1 MKLRSDE
8 YNWIL
13 SEGDAI
19 PENAPKEI
27 ADKIKQYQKAYYDG
41 DIITIDK
48 YWQLIKELYS
58 YITIINIHYEIID
71 IDLEKGYIEYKAIIK
86 IKEKYYSFI
95 YRDSIYDMYD
105 YDTDQELR
113 EVKPTNVVVTKYI

>member
-1 MKLRSDE
+1 MKLRPDE

-13 SEGDAI
+13 SEGDTI

-27 ADKIKQYQKAYYDG
+27 KDKIEQYQKAYYNS

-48 YWQLIKELYS
+48 YWQSIKELYS
-58 YITIINIHYEIID
+58 YITIINTQYEIEY
-71 IDLEKGYIEYKAIIK
+71 IDLEKGYIDYKAIIQ
-86 IKEKYYSFI
+86 INGKYYSFI
-95 YRDSIYDMYD
+95 YRNSPYSSDD
-105 YDTDQELR
+105 YDVDQELK

>member
-1 MKLRSDE
+1 MKLRPDE

-19 PENAPKEI
+19 PENTPKEI

-41 DIITIDK
+41 DIITINK

-58 YITIINIHYEIID
+58 YITIINIHHEIID

-105 YDTDQELR
+105 YDADQELR

>member
-1 MKLRSDE
+1 MKLRPDE

-13 SEGDAI
+13 SEGDTI

-27 ADKIKQYQKAYYDG
+27 TDKIKQYQKAYYNG

-58 YITIINIHYEIID
+58 YITIINTQYEIID
-71 IDLEKGYIEYKAIIK
+71 INLEKGYIEYKAIIK

-95 YRDSIYDMYD
+95 YRDSPYSSDNYDV
-105 YDTDQELR
+105 DQELK

>member
-1 MKLRSDE
+1 MKLRADE

-27 ADKIKQYQKAYYDG
+27 TDKIKQYQKAYYND

-105 YDTDQELR
+105 YDADQELR

>member
-1 MKLRSDE
+1 MKLRPDE

-13 SEGDAI
+13 SQGDTI
-19 PENAPKEI
+19 PENTPKEI

-48 YWQLIKELYS
+48 YWQSIKELYS

-95 YRDSIYDMYD
+95 YRDSLYDMCN
-105 YDTDQELR
+105 YDTNQELI

>member
-1 MKLRSDE
+1 MKLRPDE

-13 SEGDAI
+13 SEGDTI

-27 ADKIKQYQKAYYDG
+27 ADKIKQYQKAYYNG

-48 YWQLIKELYS
+48 YWQSIKELYS

-95 YRDSIYDMYD
+95 YRDSLYDMYD
-105 YDTDQELR
+105 YDTNQELR
-113 EVKPTNVVVTKYI
+113 EVKPINVVVTKYI

>member
-1 MKLRSDE
+1 MKLRPDE

-13 SEGDAI
+13 FEGDTI
-19 PENAPKEI
+19 PENTPKEI
-27 ADKIKQYQKAYYDG
+27 AYKIKQYQKAYYDG

-58 YITIINIHYEIID
+58 YITIINTQYEIEY
-71 IDLEKGYIEYKAIIK
+71 IDLEKGYIDYKAIIK
-86 IKEKYYSFI
+86 INGKYYSFI
-95 YRDSIYDMYD
+95 YRESPYGSDGYDV
-105 YDTDQELR
+105 DQELK

>member
-1 MKLRSDE
+1 MKLRPDE

-13 SEGDAI
+13 SEEDTI

-27 ADKIKQYQKAYYDG
+27 KDKIEQYQKAYYNS

-48 YWQLIKELYS
+48 YWQSIKELYS

-71 IDLEKGYIEYKAIIK
+71 IDLEKGYIDYKAIIQ
-86 IKEKYYSFI
+86 INGKYYSFI
-95 YRDSIYDMYD
+95 YRNSPYSSDD
-105 YDTDQELR
+105 YDVDQELK
-113 EVKPTNVVVTKYI
+113 EVKSTNVVITKYI

>member
-1 MKLRSDE
+1 MKLRPDE

-13 SEGDAI
+13 SEGDTI
-19 PENAPKEI
+19 PENAPKDI
-27 ADKIKQYQKAYYDG
+27 ANKIKQYQKAYYNS

-48 YWQLIKELYS
+48 YWQSIKELYS

-95 YRDSIYDMYD
+95 YRDSLYNMDD
-105 YDTDQELR
+105 YDANQELR

>member
-1 MKLRSDE
+1 MKLRPDE

-19 PENAPKEI
+19 PENTPKEI
-27 ADKIKQYQKAYYDG
+27 TDKIKQYQKAYYDG

-95 YRDSIYDMYD
+95 YIDSIYNMYD
-105 YDTDQELR
+105 YDADQELR

>member
-1 MKLRSDE
+1 MKLRADK

-48 YWQLIKELYS
+48 YWQLLKELYS

-105 YDTDQELR
+105 YDADQELR

>member
-1 MKLRSDE
+1 MKLRPDE

-27 ADKIKQYQKAYYDG
+27 KDKIEQYQKAYYNS

-48 YWQLIKELYS
+48 YWQSIKELYS

-71 IDLEKGYIEYKAIIK
+71 IDLEKGYIDYKAIIQ
-86 IKEKYYSFI
+86 INGKYYSFI
-95 YRDSIYDMYD
+95 YRNSPYSSDD
-105 YDTDQELR
+105 YDVDQELK
-113 EVKPTNVVVTKYI
+113 EVKSTNVVITKYI

>member
-1 MKLRSDE
+1 MKLRPDE

-27 ADKIKQYQKAYYDG
+27 KDKIEQYQKAYYNS

-48 YWQLIKELYS
+48 YWQSIKELYS

-71 IDLEKGYIEYKAIIK
+71 IDLEKGYIDYKAIIQ
-86 IKEKYYSFI
+86 INGKYYSFI
-95 YRDSIYDMYD
+95 YRNSPYSSDD
-105 YDTDQELR
+105 YDVDQELK
-113 EVKPTNVVVTKYI
+113 EVKPTNVVITKYI

>member
-1 MKLRSDE
+1 MKLRPDE

-13 SEGDAI
+13 SEGDTI

-27 ADKIKQYQKAYYDG
+27 KDKIEQYQKAYYNSDT
-41 DIITIDK
+41 ITIDK
-48 YWQLIKELYS
+48 YWQSIKELYS

-95 YRDSIYDMYD
+95 YRDSFYNMCD
-105 YDTDQELR
+105 YDANQELR

>member
-1 MKLRSDE
+1 MKLRPDE

-13 SEGDAI
+13 SQGDTI

-27 ADKIKQYQKAYYDG
+27 TDKIKQYRKAYYNG

-48 YWQLIKELYS
+48 YWQSIKEFYS
-58 YITIINIHYEIID
+58 YVTIINIHYEIID

-95 YRDSIYDMYD
+95 YRDNLYDMCD
-105 YDTDQELR
+105 YDANQELI

>member
-1 MKLRSDE
+1 MKLRPDE

-13 SEGDAI
+13 SQGDTI

-27 ADKIKQYQKAYYDG
+27 ADKIKQYRKAYYHG

-48 YWQLIKELYS
+48 YWQSIKELYS

-71 IDLEKGYIEYKAIIK
+71 IDLEKDYIKYKAIIK
-86 IKEKYYSFI
+86 IKKKYYSFI
-95 YRDSIYDMYD
+95 YRDSLYDMCD
-105 YDTDQELR
+105 YDANQELI
-113 EVKPTNVVVTKYI
+113 EVKPTNIVITKYI

>member
-1 MKLRSDE
+1 MKLRPDE

-13 SEGDAI
+13 SQGDTI

-27 ADKIKQYQKAYYDG
+27 ADKIKQYQKAYYND

-48 YWQLIKELYS
+48 YWQSIKELYS
-58 YITIINIHYEIID
+58 YITIINTHYEIID

-95 YRDSIYDMYD
+95 YRDSIYNMYD
-105 YDTDQELR
+105 YDADQELI

>member
-1 MKLRSDE
+1 MKLRPDE

-13 SEGDAI
+13 SEGDTI

-27 ADKIKQYQKAYYDG
+27 ADKIKQYQKAYYNG

-48 YWQLIKELYS
+48 YWQSIKELYS

-95 YRDSIYDMYD
+95 YRDSLYDMYD
-105 YDTDQELR
+105 YDTNQELR
-113 EVKPTNVVVTKYI
+113 EVKLINVVVTKYI

>member
-1 MKLRSDE
+1 MKLRPDE

-13 SEGDAI
+13 VGGGTI
-19 PENAPKEI
+19 PENTPKEI

-41 DIITIDK
+41 DIITINK

-105 YDTDQELR
+105 YDADQELR

>member
-1 MKLRSDE
+1 MKLRPDE

-13 SEGDAI
+13 FGGDAI
-19 PENAPKEI
+19 PENTPKDI

-48 YWQLIKELYS
+48 YWQSIKELYS

-95 YRDSIYDMYD
+95 YRDSIYNMYD
-105 YDTDQELR
+105 YDADQELI

>member
-1 MKLRSDE
+1 MKLRADE

-13 SEGDAI
+13 SEGDAT

-27 ADKIKQYQKAYYDG
+27 TDKIKQYQKTYYND

-58 YITIINIHYEIID
+58 YITIINTQYEIID
-71 IDLEKGYIEYKAIIK
+71 IDLEKDYINYKAIIK
-86 IKEKYYSFI
+86 IREKYYSFN
-95 YRDSIYDMYD
+95 YTYSPFDADD
-105 YDTDQELR
+105 YDADQELR

>member
-1 MKLRSDE
+1 MKLRADE

-19 PENAPKEI
+19 PENTPKEI

-41 DIITIDK
+41 NIITIDK
-48 YWQLIKELYS
+48 YWQSIKELYS
-58 YITIINIHYEIID
+58 YITIINTQYEIEY

-86 IKEKYYSFI
+86 INGKYYSFI
-95 YRDSIYDMYD
+95 YRESPYGSDGYDV
-105 YDTDQELR
+105 DQELR

>member
-1 MKLRSDE
+1 MKLRPDE

-13 SEGDAI
+13 FKGDTI
-19 PENAPKEI
+19 PENTPKDI

-48 YWQLIKELYS
+48 YWQSIKGLYS
-58 YITIINIHYEIID
+58 YITIINTQYEIID
-71 IDLEKGYIEYKAIIK
+71 IDLEKGYIKYKAIIK

-105 YDTDQELR
+105 ADQELI
-113 EVKPTNVVVTKYI
+113 EVKPTNVVITKYI

>member
-1 MKLRSDE
+1 MES
-8 YNWIL
+8 
-13 SEGDAI
+13 
-19 PENAPKEI
+19 
-27 ADKIKQYQKAYYDG
+27 
-41 DIITIDK
+41 
-48 YWQLIKELYS
+48 IKELYS

-95 YRDSIYDMYD
+95 YRDSLYNMCD
-105 YDTDQELR
+105 YDTNQELR

>member
-1 MKLRSDE
+1 MKLRPDE

-27 ADKIKQYQKAYYDG
+27 KDKIEQYQKAYYNS

-48 YWQLIKELYS
+48 YWQSIKELYS
-58 YITIINIHYEIID
+58 YITIINIQYEIEY
-71 IDLEKGYIEYKAIIK
+71 IDLEKGSVDYKAIIQ
-86 IKEKYYSFI
+86 ITRKYYTFI
-95 YRDSIYDMYD
+95 YRNSPYSSDD
-105 YDTDQELR
+105 YDVDQELK

>member
-1 MKLRSDE
+1 MKLRPDE

-105 YDTDQELR
+105 YDADQELR

>member
-1 MKLRSDE
+1 MKLRPDE

-13 SEGDAI
+13 SQGDTI

-27 ADKIKQYQKAYYDG
+27 ADKIKQYQKAYYNG

-48 YWQLIKELYS
+48 YWQSIKELYS

-95 YRDSIYDMYD
+95 YRDSIYNMYD
-105 YDTDQELR
+105 YDADQELI

>member
-1 MKLRSDE
+1 MKLRADE
-8 YNWIL
+8 YNWII

-27 ADKIKQYQKAYYDG
+27 KDKIKQYQKAYYND

-58 YITIINIHYEIID
+58 YITIINTQYEIEY
-71 IDLEKGYIEYKAIIK
+71 IDLEKGYIDYKAIIK
-86 IKEKYYSFI
+86 INGKYYSFI
-95 YRDSIYDMYD
+95 YRSSPYNSDD
-105 YDTDQELR
+105 YDTNQELR
-113 EVKPTNVVVTKYI
+113 EVKPTNVVITKYI

>member
-1 MKLRSDE
+1 MKLRPDE

-13 SEGDAI
+13 SEGDTI

-27 ADKIKQYQKAYYDG
+27 ADKIKQYQKAYYNG

-48 YWQLIKELYS
+48 YWQSIKELYS

-95 YRDSIYDMYD
+95 YRDSLYDMYD
-105 YDTDQELR
+105 YDTNQELR

>member
-1 MKLRSDE
+1 MKLRPDE

-19 PENAPKEI
+19 PENAPKAI

-48 YWQLIKELYS
+48 Y
-58 YITIINIHYEIID
+58 
-71 IDLEKGYIEYKAIIK
+71 
-86 IKEKYYSFI
+86 
-95 YRDSIYDMYD
+95 
-105 YDTDQELR
+105 
-113 EVKPTNVVVTKYI
+113 

>member
-1 MKLRSDE
+1 MKLRADE

-27 ADKIKQYQKAYYDG
+27 IDKIKQYQKAYYND

-48 YWQLIKELYS
+48 YWQSIKELYS
-58 YITIINIHYEIID
+58 YITIINTQYEIEY
-71 IDLEKGYIEYKAIIK
+71 IDLEKGYIDYKAIIK
-86 IKEKYYSFI
+86 INGKYYSFI
-95 YRDSIYDMYD
+95 YRESPYGSDGYDV
-105 YDTDQELR
+105 DQELK

>member
-27 ADKIKQYQKAYYDG
+27 TDKIKQYQKAYYND

-58 YITIINIHYEIID
+58 YITIINTQYEIEY
-71 IDLEKGYIEYKAIIK
+71 IDLEKGYIDYKAIIK
-86 IKEKYYSFI
+86 INGKYYSFI
-95 YRDSIYDMYD
+95 YRESPYSSDGYDV
-105 YDTDQELR
+105 DQELK